1 MCDLAYETKNGWLSA
16 DETTKKEIFD
26 LCDDYKNYL
35 NEGRTERLACA
46 EAVRRAKEAGFCDLT
61 SKDSLKPGDKVYMV
75 NRDKSVY
82 LAVIGEEDI
91 QEGINFV
98 IAHIDSP
105 RMDLKQNPLYE
116 DCDMTLLKTHYY
128 GGIKKYQWTATP
140 LALAGVVY
148 TKDGKKVDV
157 RIGDRAGDPVFCVT
171 DLLPHLADGQMQKKA
186 TQIIEGEN
194 LNILIGSIP
203 DTESEKDAFKTAMLK
218 LLNEKYGICEEDF
231 ISAELEAYPAAPASD
246 VGFDRSMVGGYGQ
259 DDRVCAFTALEAI
272 LKVETCKKTSA
283 CVLVDKEEIGS
294 MGNTGMRSAFFEFAS
309 ANIIKKI
316 NGTYD
321 ELMLKTVFRNSECLS
336 SDVNAAVDPNY
347 PDVNEKKNASFLGR
361 GIVMTKYTGSRGKS
375 GTSDANAE
383 FVYKVRK
390 LFNDNNI
397 VWQSSE
403 LGKVDAGGGGT
414 IAQYVANLD
423 MEVIDCGVALLSMH
437 APFEIA
443 SKLDIYMAYKAYLAF
458 YNN

>member
-1 MCDLAYETKNGWLSA
+1 MSELAYETQNGWKVA
-16 DETTKKEIFD
+16 DDAKKKEIFD
-26 LCDDYKNYL
+26 FCDDYINYL
-35 NEGRTERLACA
+35 NVGKTERLACT
-46 EAVRRAKEAGFCDLT
+46 EAVKRAKKAGFCDINEKQT
-61 SKDSLKPGDKVYMV
+61 LKAGDKVYMV

-91 QEGINFV
+91 LNGINFV

-116 DCDMTLLKTHYY
+116 DSDMTLFKTHYY
-128 GGIKKYQWTATP
+128 GGIKKYQWTAVP
-140 LALAGVVY
+140 LALAGVIY
-148 TKDGKKVDV
+148 TADGKKVDV
-157 RIGDRAGDPVFCVT
+157 RIGDNPGDPVFCVT
-171 DLLPHLADGQMQKKA
+171 DLLPHLADAQMQKKA
-186 TQIIEGEN
+186 PKIIEGEN
-194 LNILIGSIP
+194 LNILIGSMP
-203 DTESEKDAFKTAMLK
+203 DNDCEKDAFKTAMLK

-231 ISAELEAYPAAPASD
+231 ISAELEAYPAASACD

-259 DDRVCAFTALEAI
+259 DDRVCSYTALRAI
-272 LKVETCKKTSA
+272 LEIKSCKKTA
-283 CVLVDKEEIGS
+283 VCVLVDKEEIGS
-294 MGNTGMRSAFFEFAS
+294 MGNTGMRSAFFEFVTAS
-309 ANIIKKI
+309 LIEKVK
-316 NGTYD
+316 GTYN
-321 ELMLKTVFRNSECLS
+321 ELMLKTAFRNSECLS
-336 SDVNAAVDPNY
+336 SDVNAAVDPTY
-347 PDVNEKKNASFLGR
+347 PEVSEKRNASFLGR

-383 FVYKVRK
+383 FVYKIRK

-397 VWQSSE
+397 IWQSSE

-443 SKLDIYMAYKAYLAF
+443 SKHDVYMAYKAYLAF
-458 YNN
+458 YN